1 MRATG
6 NGNDLLL
13 FQRVAA
19 LLCDWRRRTAVRV
32 AAQRGTAQI
41 LRWQS
46 HALCDAAKRL
56 VTDAE
61 RLVAQSKRLRHAR
74 GSTGA

>member
-19 LLCDWRRRTAVRV
+19 LLCDWRRRTAVRG
-32 AAQRGTAQI
+32 AAQRGTAQV

-46 HALCDAAKRL
+46 QALCDAAKR
-56 VTDAE
+56 VVIDAE

>member
-13 FQRVAA
+13 FQRAAA
-19 LLCDWRRRTAVRV
+19 LLCDWRRRIAVRG
-32 AAQRGTAQI
+32 AAQRGTAQV

-46 HALCDAAKRL
+46 QALCDAAKR
-56 VTDAE
+56 VVMDAE
-61 RLVAQSKRLRHAR
+61 RLVAQSRRLRQ